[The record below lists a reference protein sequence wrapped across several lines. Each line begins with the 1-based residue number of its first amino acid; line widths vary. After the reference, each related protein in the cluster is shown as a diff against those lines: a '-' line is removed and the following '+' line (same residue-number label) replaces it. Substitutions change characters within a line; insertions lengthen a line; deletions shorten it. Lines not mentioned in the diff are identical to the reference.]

1 MPQQRTHTTRSSTK
15 PAADLETKAKP
26 KKPKAAK
33 KLLDEVDTLLEE
45 IDTVLEE
52 VAGGK
57 TTEFAQA
64 FVAAYVQKGGQ

>member
-15 PAADLETKAKP
+15 PAADLETKA